1 MAAMQKRF
9 PKVAF
14 AAKTAEDLKDLSLP
28 VRAVL
33 VHRPGTQDRDFWNG
47 LTYKDF
53 AEQLQRKNPDAVLTK
68 YSVDSAFRSVVDRVN
83 NHVKNR
89 ESAIARVS

>member
-1 MAAMQKRF
+1 MQKRF

-14 AAKTAEDLKDLSLP
+14 AAKTAEDLEDLSLP

-33 VHRPGTQDRDFWNG
+33 APRPGTEHRDFWKG

-53 AEQLQRKNPDAVLTK
+53 AEQLQRKNSDAVLTK
-68 YSVDSAFRSVVDRVN
+68 HSVDSAFRSVVDRVN
-83 NHVKNR
+83 NNFKGR